1 MEVKVLLEQFSFMM
15 GGPLTSGCWR
25 IEVAVRERKVYVGAV
40 QAASLAELPEAI
52 AEEALVELPS
62 GRRWLR
68 KLDKLAIAQR
78 WRSRFVAETPLA
90 ADTKWQLLYK
100 EQGKNARHITGLGAF
115 PENWASFLDCLNE
128 LPDVAIRQENHLE
141 HIRFLL
147 IEKVPV
153 ITGRKKTIVE
163 LREKLVIDRRKRM
176 ILYNRHKEDFGTER
190 HAYELP
196 KAVSQLL
203 DALDKPEP
211 FEQRLHVRCIDG
223 SDTGARI
230 IVRWQ
235 RHDRLEAGL
244 TCRYDAQ
251 DMPLDWPLFLRM
263 LHEAMGGIRGR
274 FFALDRFPLADATAS
289 VRQP

>member
-1 MEVKVLLEQFSFMM
+1 M
-15 GGPLTSGCWR
+15 GGPLRAGSLR
-25 IEVAVRERKVYVGAV
+25 IEVAVRERRVYVGAV
-40 QAASLAELPEAI
+40 QAESLGALPPEI
-52 AEEALVELPS
+52 APDALDELPS

-78 WRSRFVAETPLA
+78 WRSHFVAETPLS

-100 EQGKNARHITGLGAF
+100 EQGKSARHIKGEGAF
-115 PENWASFLDCLNE
+115 PDNWSSFLDCLNE
-128 LPDVAIRQENHLE
+128 LPGVSIQQGNHLE

-153 ITGRKKTIVE
+153 ITGRKKTVVE

-196 KAVSQLL
+196 KAVSRLL
-203 DALDKPEP
+203 DALDQPEE
-211 FEQRLHVRCIDG
+211 FEQRLHVHCIG
-223 SDTGARI
+223 STFEGARL

-244 TCRYDAQ
+244 TCHYDAQ
-251 DMPLDWPLFLRM
+251 DMPADWPLFLRM

-274 FFALDRFPLADATAS
+274 FFALDRFPLESASPAD
-289 VRQP
+289 VEI